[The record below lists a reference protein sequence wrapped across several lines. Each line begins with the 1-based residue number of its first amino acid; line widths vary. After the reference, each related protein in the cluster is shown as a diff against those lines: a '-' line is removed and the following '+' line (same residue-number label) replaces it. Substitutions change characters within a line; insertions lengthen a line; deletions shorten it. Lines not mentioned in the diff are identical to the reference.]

1 MAAIS
6 VLHELETVH
15 LVEALL
21 EARKKLDSAEGEILL
36 DFSAVRRIDPTVLS
50 AMEELAGLAERKA
63 IKLVLQGVKVEV
75 YKVLKVLKLASRFSY
90 RD

>member
-21 EARKKLDSAEGEILL
+21 EARKKLDCAEGEILL